1 MLATKRRR
9 LRLTLIPALTLVLA
23 CGASQ
28 EAGAGS
34 ASDCA
39 ELAGSDAAIES
50 AAACHAV
57 FDAEPCRD
65 AIDLVGTAGPAA
77 VSAIAACVLSSG
89 ERSDGQWLA
98 DAIATATN
106 DGQLIALGNQFGDT
120 FETGTHGI
128 TFSASL
134 DDEASIALGG
144 VLADLEP
151 EARDTIVSLALSYR
165 MNPLAEYAAPYADDI
180 ADDDRGVR
188 IYAEQLAASGDPLG
202 EAERRVLIASGVW
215 NAEDVLDCF
224 SRELPGCQNWEG
236 ESPLVAL
243 AEEEEVDMGGGP
255 APNQALRLLRSGDI
269 DPASAT
275 GLARIIGG
283 AEYANRSNMMA
294 SMMLDMTDTN
304 FPIEIRRAIALGA
317 TEPMCAYERLEDYLL
332 RAPTS
337 DPDRFENE
345 NAPWPTFVRTC
356 AEKHWNADDLLSAV
370 SAGSWLGVPR
380 DIYDG
385 FSDDLRAQ
393 SGGLSCDEYHAMGV
407 GAYNRT
413 PWVLMRG
420 TAHVV
425 VAELGGENCQ
435 SFLGE
440 YVEQM
445 ADSDGEH
452 PEARLAAVSWLL
464 EQGDDSRCPRISSIL
479 DWFHDGYGQGPGPW
493 AETLGD
499 DLRTRC
505 D

>member
-9 LRLTLIPALTLVLA
+9 LRLSITPALTLILA

-39 ELAGSDAAIES
+39 EIAGADSAIES
-50 AAACHAV
+50 AAACHAE

-65 AIDLVGTAGPAA
+65 AIDLVGTAGPAG
-77 VSAIAACVLSSG
+77 VSAIASCVLISG

-106 DGQLIALGNQFGDT
+106 DEQLIALGNQFGDS
-120 FETGTHGI
+120 FDTGAHGI

-134 DDEASIALGG
+134 DDEASAALGG
-144 VLADLEP
+144 VLGDLET
-151 EARDTIVSLALSYR
+151 EARATIVSLALSYR
-165 MNPLAEYAAPYADDI
+165 MNPLSEYAAPYAEDI
-180 ADDDRGVR
+180 ADNDRGVR
-188 IYAEQLAASGDPLG
+188 VYAEQLAESGEPLG

-215 NAEDVLDCF
+215 DAEDVLDCF
-224 SRELPGCQNWEG
+224 SREMPGCEDWEG

-243 AEEEEVDMGGGP
+243 AEEEEVEMGSGP

-269 DPASAT
+269 DAESAT
-275 GLARIIGG
+275 GLARIVGG
-283 AEYANRSNMMA
+283 AEYANRSNIMG
-294 SMMLDMTDTN
+294 SMMLDMTDAN

-317 TEPMCAYERLEDYLL
+317 TAPMCTYENLEDYLL

-337 DPDRFENE
+337 DPDRFENAE
-345 NAPWPTFVRTC
+345 SPWPTFVQTC

-380 DIYDG
+380 DIYDE
-385 FSDDLRAQ
+385 FASDLRSQ
-393 SGGLSCDEYHAMGV
+393 SQGLSCDEYHAMGI
-407 GAYNRT
+407 GAYGRT
-413 PWVLMRG
+413 PWLLMRG

-425 VAELGGENCQ
+425 VADLGGSSCEA
-435 SFLGE
+435 FLSTF
-440 YVEQM
+440 VEQI
-445 ADSDGEH
+445 ADSDDEH

-464 EQGDDSRCPRISSIL
+464 EQGDDSRCSDVTSIL
-479 DWFHDGYGQGPGPW
+479 DWYHDGYRQGPGAW
-493 AETLGD
+493 AEALGEE
-499 DLRTRC
+499 LNGRC